1 MNRIPLPQPEGSEA
15 WRLWTAAP
23 YGEGIRMMVSSS
35 PTSTG
40 LALAA
45 SDERFGQP
53 CVAGAPAQR
62 GAGSGR

>member
-1 MNRIPLPQPEGSEA
+1 MNRIPLPEPEGSEA

-23 YGEGIRMMVSSS
+23 YGEGIRMMVSSP
-35 PTSTG
+35 PTSTD

-45 SDERFGQP
+45 RGEPFGQP
-53 CVAGAPAQR
+53 CAAGAPAPR

>member
-1 MNRIPLPQPEGSEA
+1 
-15 WRLWTAAP
+15 
-23 YGEGIRMMVSSS
+23 MMVSSP

-40 LALAA
+40 LALSA
-45 SDERFGQP
+45 SGGPFGQP

>member
-1 MNRIPLPQPEGSEA
+1 MNRIPLPQPQGSEA
-15 WRLWTAAP
+15 LRLWTAAP
-23 YGEGIRMMVSSS
+23 YGEGIRMMVSSP

-45 SDERFGQP
+45 RGAPFGQP
-53 CVAGAPAQR
+53 WAAGAPAQL